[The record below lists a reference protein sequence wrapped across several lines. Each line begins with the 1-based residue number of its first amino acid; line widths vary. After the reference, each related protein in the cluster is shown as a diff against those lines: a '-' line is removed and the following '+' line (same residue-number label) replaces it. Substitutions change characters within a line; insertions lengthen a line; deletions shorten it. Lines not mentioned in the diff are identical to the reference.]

1 MLYRRHLRIKVLQA
15 LYSWYSGGFESLPL
29 GEKEL
34 LKSID
39 RLYELFIYQLSF
51 LVEVRRFA
59 LVRIEENK
67 NKFYPTDEDLNP
79 NLKFVNNRIL
89 TVLSD
94 NHDFLKKE
102 ESLKINW
109 SQEQEMLLKFYRMM
123 RESDFYKKYMID
135 PADSVEEDKR
145 FLIKVIDRL
154 MADFDLLRSFYEEKN
169 MYYADGYDLTS
180 IFLVKYMDSL
190 NGKFSPDSML
200 PGIYKT
206 SAQKVNEDEFFART
220 LFRKVIL
227 NDDEYAAIVE
237 GKTKNWDY
245 DRIPVI
251 DVILLKMAIV
261 ELLEMNTIPVK
272 VTMNEYIE
280 LAKYFST
287 AKSKIFINGVLDKLI
302 VEFKEQGRLKKTGR
316 GLID

>member
-1 MLYRRHLRIKVLQA
+1 MLYRRHLRIKALQA
-15 LYSWYSGGFESLPL
+15 LYSWYSGGFESLPV
-29 GEKEL
+29 GEKQL

-39 RLYELFIYQLSF
+39 KLYELFVYQLSF
-51 LVEVRRFA
+51 LVEVRRFT

-67 NKFYPTDEDLNP
+67 NKYFPTEEDLNP
-79 NLKFVNNRIL
+79 NLKFVNNRVL
-89 TVLSD
+89 TLLDD
-94 NHDFLKKE
+94 NRDFLKKE
-102 ESLKINW
+102 EVLKVNW
-109 SQEQEMLLKFYRMM
+109 SQEQEMFLKFYHLLRN
-123 RESDFYKKYMID
+123 SDFYAKYLSETE
-135 PADSVEEDKR
+135 DSLEEDKK
-145 FLIKVIDRL
+145 FVIKVIDRL
-154 MADFDLLRSFYEEKN
+154 MLDFEILRSYYDEKD
-169 MYYADGYDLTS
+169 MYFTEGYDLTNILLVNFVDS
-180 IFLVKYMDSL
+180 ITTKFTVDS
-190 NGKFSPDSML
+190 SL

-206 SAQKVNEDEFFART
+206 SGQKVNDDEYFART

-227 NDDEYAAIVE
+227 NDDEYSKIVE

-245 DRIPVI
+245 DRIPLI

-302 VEFKEQGRLKKTGR
+302 SEFKTDERIKKTGR

>member
-29 GEKEL
+29 GEQEL

-39 RLYELFIYQLSF
+39 KLYELFIYQLSF
-51 LVEVRRFA
+51 LVAVRHFT

-67 NKFYPTDEDLNP
+67 NKFYPTEEDLNP
-79 NLKFVNNRIL
+79 NLKFVNNR
-89 TVLSD
+89 VLQLLSE
-94 NHDFLKKE
+94 NQDFLKKE
-102 ESLKINW
+102 EKLKINW
-109 SQEQEMLLKFYRMM
+109 SQEQEILLKFYRLL
-123 RESDFYKKYMID
+123 RDSDFYNKYLAD
-135 PADSVEEDKR
+135 PADSLDEDKR
-145 FLIKVIDRL
+145 FLIKVMDRL

-169 MYYADGYDLTS
+169 MYYVDGYDLTTL
-180 IFLVKYMDSL
+180 LVKKFVDSVS
-190 NGKFSPDSML
+190 GKFSSDSML
-200 PGIYKT
+200 PEIYKT
-206 SAQKVNEDEFFART
+206 STQKVNEDEHFART

-227 NDDEYAAIVE
+227 NDDEYSKIVE

-245 DRIPVI
+245 DRIPLI

-302 VEFKEQGRLKKTGR
+302 SEFKEQGRIKKTGR

>member
-1 MLYRRHLRIKVLQA
+1 MLYRRHLRIKALQA
-15 LYSWYSGGFESLPL
+15 LYSWYSGGFESLPA
-29 GEKEL
+29 GEKQL

-39 RLYELFIYQLSF
+39 KLYELFVYQLSF
-51 LVEVRRFA
+51 LVEIRRFT

-67 NKFYPTDEDLNP
+67 NKFYPTEDDLNP
-79 NLKFVNNRIL
+79 NLKFVNNRVL
-89 TVLSD
+89 TQLSE
-94 NHDFLKKE
+94 NQDFLKKE
-102 ESLKINW
+102 EALKINW
-109 SQEQEMLLKFYRMM
+109 SQDQEMVLKFYHLLRN
-123 RESDFYKKYMID
+123 SDFYSKYLSESS
-135 PADSVEEDKR
+135 DSLEEDKK
-145 FLIKVIDRL
+145 FIIKVVDRL
-154 MADFDLLRSFYEEKN
+154 MIDFDLLRSYYDEKN
-169 MYYADGYDLTS
+169 MYYTEGYDLTGILLVNFVDS
-180 IFLVKYMDSL
+180 ITP
-190 NGKFSPDSML
+190 KFFVDGLL

-206 SAQKVNEDEFFART
+206 SGQKVNDDEYFART
-220 LFRKVIL
+220 LFRKVII
-227 NDDEYAAIVE
+227 NDDEYSKIVE

-245 DRIPVI
+245 DRIPLI

-302 VEFKEQGRLKKTGR
+302 SEFKADGRIKKTGR

>member
-67 NKFYPTDEDLNP
+67 NKFYPTEEDMNP
-79 NLKFVNNRIL
+79 NLKFVNNRVL

-102 ESLKINW
+102 KSLKINW
-109 SQEQEMLLKFYRMM
+109 SQEQEMLLKFYRML

-154 MADFDLLRSFYEEKN
+154 MADFELLRSFYDEKN
-169 MYYADGYDLTS
+169 MYYTDGYDLTG
-180 IFLVKYMDSL
+180 IFLIKFMDSL
-190 NGKFSPDSML
+190 NGKFSEDSLL

-206 SAQKVNEDEFFART
+206 SSQKVNEDEYFTRT

-302 VEFKEQGRLKKTGR
+302 GEFKAQGRIKKTGR

>member
-15 LYSWYSGGFESLPL
+15 LYSWYSGGFEGLPQ

-59 LVRIEENK
+59 LHRIEENK
-67 NKFYPTDEDLNP
+67 NKFYPTEEDLNP
-79 NLKFVNNRIL
+79 NLKFVNNRVL
-89 TVLSD
+89 TVLSE

-102 ESLKINW
+102 ERLKINW
-109 SQEQEMLLKFYRMM
+109 SQEQEMMLKFYRMM
-123 RESDFYKKYMID
+123 RESDFYSKYLLD
-135 PADSVEEDKR
+135 PADSLEEDKR
-145 FLIKVIDRL
+145 FLIKLIDRL
-154 MADFDLLRSFYEEKN
+154 MIDFDLLRSFYDEKN
-169 MYYADGYDLTS
+169 MYYTDGYDLTS
-180 IFLVKYMDSL
+180 IFLVKFVDSL
-190 NGKFSPDSML
+190 SGRFSVDSFL

-206 SAQKVNEDEFFART
+206 SSQKVNEDEYFART

-227 NDDEYAAIVE
+227 NDEQYSEIVE

-245 DRIPVI
+245 DRIPLI

-261 ELLEMNTIPVK
+261 ELMEMNTIPVK

-302 VEFKEQGRLKKTGR
+302 IEFKEQGRIKKTGR